1 MSNIINMIL
10 ENQNKQKAE
19 NQQKFEANLPVL
31 DANTVFVENSPMGII
46 SKPSFA
52 ELFNSDREVLEN
64 LNEFVNLLNSQKKI
78 QTSITPKLDRY
89 FKEYFWI
96 SAKGV
101 NGELSFKLP
110 NFVGLSELLKAH
122 INRTHIFK
130 FNLEELYQEV
140 SAA

>member
-1 MSNIINMIL
+1 MSNIIELIL
-10 ENQNKQKAE
+10 ENQNKQKAD

-31 DANTVFVENSPMGII
+31 DANTVFVENNPLGLI

-52 ELFNSDREVLEN
+52 ELFNSEREVLEN
-64 LNEFVNLLNSQKKI
+64 LKEFVGLLSCQKKI
-78 QTSITPKLDRY
+78 QTSITPKMDRY
-89 FKEYFWI
+89 LREYFWI

-110 NFVGLSELLKAH
+110 NFVGLGELLKAH

-130 FNLEELYQEV
+130 FSFEELYKEV